1 MRQEW
6 THLQSSIKKT
16 VTITNTLIAASGE
29 SQRQKIDLSL
39 GGQTDSWIIAI
50 TCEHTLIKVLI
61 KFGGAEGEGTLSLA
75 VGSHGKTQRR
85 FYGRFYRGKTLSR
98 IFKRGI
104 QKERGQCKG
113 MERQSRMVCTWS
125 SKSIK

>member
-1 MRQEW
+1 M
-6 THLQSSIKKT
+6 
-16 VTITNTLIAASGE
+16 
-29 SQRQKIDLSL
+29 
-39 GGQTDSWIIAI
+39 
-50 TCEHTLIKVLI
+50 I

-75 VGSHGKTQRR
+75 VGRR

-98 IFKRGI
+98 VFKRGI

-113 MERQSRMVCTWS
+113 MERHNRMVCTWS